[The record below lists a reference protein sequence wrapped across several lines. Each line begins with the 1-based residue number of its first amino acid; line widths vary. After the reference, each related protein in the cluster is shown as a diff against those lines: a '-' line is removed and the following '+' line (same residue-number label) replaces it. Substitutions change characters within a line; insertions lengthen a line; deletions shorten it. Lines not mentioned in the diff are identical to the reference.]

1 VVLTKVRKEETRRVE
16 KGMRVR
22 NFRRGDGVAEVAG
35 IEGEE
40 GVVAIGPGEATV
52 GAPSLFFY
60 FFIDLHTDLVNR
72 KTSVQWAQEDI
83 AADSAGPPAKLS
95 K

>member
-1 VVLTKVRKEETRRVE
+1 MRKEETRRVE

-40 GVVAIGPGEATV
+40 GVVAIGPGEAAV
-52 GAPSLFFY
+52 EAPSLFFY
-60 FFIDLHTDLVNR
+60 FLLIYILIL
-72 KTSVQWAQEDI
+72 
-83 AADSAGPPAKLS
+83 
-95 K
+95 

>member
-1 VVLTKVRKEETRRVE
+1 MVLTKVRKEETRRVK

-40 GVVAIGPGEATV
+40 GVVAIGPGEAAV
-52 GAPSLFFY
+52 EAPSLFFY
-60 FFIDLHTDLVNR
+60 FLLIYILIL
-72 KTSVQWAQEDI
+72 
-83 AADSAGPPAKLS
+83 
-95 K
+95 

>member
-22 NFRRGDGVAEVAG
+22 NFQRGDGVEEVAG

-52 GAPSLFFY
+52 GAPSFFKNFFY
-60 FFIDLHTDLVNR
+60 
-72 KTSVQWAQEDI
+72 
-83 AADSAGPPAKLS
+83 
-95 K
+95 